1 MLVLFI
7 VCLMKLID
15 MYTNNNKMARKSARN
30 TKENCFGLQNVNNK
44 YAMVDESFTKQ
55 QDADRYSMNYFYDV
69 DQSCVDQLKEFL
81 HQKSGNQ
88 QLHAWA

>member
-7 VCLMKLID
+7 VCLMKLLE

-30 TKENCFGLQNVNNK
+30 AKENCFGLQGMNQRFG
-44 YAMVDESFTKQ
+44 MPDESLAKQ
-55 QDADRYSMNYFYDV
+55 QDGDRYSMNYFYDV

-81 HQKSGNQ
+81 QQKSGNDC
-88 QLHAWA
+88 